1 MLPEIVAFSGEILA
15 RLFPFECMELA
26 FMQRAMLALL
36 LIAPLSAVSGIQV
49 VNARMAFF
57 SDAIGHSAFAGV
69 ALGLVCGISIGISMP
84 LVGVLVGLLV
94 MALKRGSRLSSDTV
108 IGVIFA
114 AVAALGLA
122 IVARDRSAAA
132 NVQMFLFGDILTI
145 SAEQIAGLAGLLIL
159 FSVFQFFAFNRLLL
173 IGVNPMLAAVHKIRV
188 GFYQYTFAALLA
200 LVVICSV
207 RAAGVIL
214 VTALLVVPAAA
225 ARNFASGARSMFWL
239 TLGISYISCT
249 AGLILSAQESIN
261 IPAGA
266 AIVLCAVLIFLVSTV
281 VSLLKPGRV
290 SDTAL

>member
-1 MLPEIVAFSGEILA
+1 MLNEFIASAGNFLEI
-15 RLFPFECMELA
+15 LFPFECMEAA

-69 ALGLVCGISIGISMP
+69 ALGLIFGFSIAVSMP
-84 LVGVLVGLLV
+84 VTGVLVGLLV

-108 IGVIFA
+108 IGVIFS
-114 AVAALGLA
+114 AVAAFGLA
-122 IVARDRSAAA
+122 VIARDRSAAA

-145 SAEQIAGLAGLLIL
+145 SSGQIAILAGLLIL
-159 FSVFQFFAFNRLLL
+159 FAVFQIFAFNRLLL
-173 IGVNPMLAAVHKIRV
+173 IGVNPMLAAVHRIRV
-188 GFYQYTFAALLA
+188 GFYQYTFAALLS

-225 ARNFASGARSMFWL
+225 ARNFACSTRAMFWL
-239 TLGISYISCT
+239 TILISYVSCI
-249 AGLILSAQESIN
+249 AGLILSAQESVN
-261 IPAGA
+261 IPAGS
-266 AIVLCAVLIFLVSTV
+266 AIVLCAVGFFLLSMPVQRFR
-281 VSLLKPGRV
+281 PGRA
-290 SDTAL
+290 SDTAV